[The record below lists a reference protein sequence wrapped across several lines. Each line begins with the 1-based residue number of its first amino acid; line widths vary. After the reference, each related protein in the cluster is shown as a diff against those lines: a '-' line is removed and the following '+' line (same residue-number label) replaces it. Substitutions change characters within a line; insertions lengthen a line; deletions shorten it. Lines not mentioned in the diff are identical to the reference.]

1 MAHSHRKAT
10 REHRRRSAARGLV
23 RLEVQAHRSDVDLIR
38 GMADVLRREGAEAE
52 TARERLREI
61 LPAKPERTL
70 MDVFLAIAPPP
81 DTDDIEFERDK
92 DATWREIDL

>member
-38 GMADVLRREGAEAE
+38 GIADMLRREGAEAE

-61 LPAKPERTL
+61 LPAKPERSL
-70 MDVFLAIAPPP
+70 ADALASDLPDSDFESVFDRDPE
-81 DTDDIEFERDK
+81 TRWRDIN
-92 DATWREIDL
+92 L